1 MKKLILALGDAN
13 VDLIAPVKDFPEEG
27 GEVLLRRLEWRAG
40 GSAANFSVAIARL
53 GRGSG
58 FIGRVGDDALGRFL
72 MEDFKREKVDISQ
85 LQVDREVGTGLTF
98 VLVSKRG
105 ERTMFGYRGAN
116 VRLSAEEL
124 DLDYVKG
131 AEVLHVSGYALLED
145 PQRRAA
151 LTAMRAAKKA
161 GVFISMDVGIPAA
174 RGARVLSP
182 SLRSVD
188 LLFLNEREAASLMRI
203 RKAEDAVRRI
213 LKLGPSTVALKRG
226 RRGCLI
232 ATEGGMLRSPAFPV
246 RAVDTT
252 GAGDAFD
259 AGFVFGIVEGWGIE
273 KAARLANAAGALCA
287 GRIGARTG
295 LPSMQELMDFLKRFG
310 DTHPGDVAELSTF
323 KANN

>member
-1 MKKLILALGDAN
+1 MNKLILALGDAN
-13 VDLIAPVKDFPEEG
+13 VDLIAPVGDFPEEG

-53 GRGSG
+53 GRNSG

-72 MEDFKREKVDISQ
+72 MKDFKREKVDISQ
-85 LQVDREVGTGLTF
+85 LQVDHEVGTGLAF

-174 RGARVLSP
+174 RGARVLSS

-188 LLFLNEREAASLMRI
+188 LLFLNEQEAALLMRT
-203 RKAEDAVRRI
+203 RKVEDAVGRI

-226 RRGCLI
+226 KGVASSQPKEECS
-232 ATEGGMLRSPAFPV
+232 AH
-246 RAVDTT
+246 
-252 GAGDAFD
+252 
-259 AGFVFGIVEGWGIE
+259 
-273 KAARLANAAGALCA
+273 
-287 GRIGARTG
+287 
-295 LPSMQELMDFLKRFG
+295 LPSR
-310 DTHPGDVAELSTF
+310 
-323 KANN
+323 